1 MPTYEY
7 RCKSCGHEFEEI
19 QTMSADLLIICPKCA
34 RPTLK
39 RLMSGGVGLVFKGSG
54 FYSTDYKKSN
64 TSSSANTKSDSK
76 SDTLSET
83 KPNSK
88 EETKPDSKKEPKP
101 SADTSSS
108 AEKK

>member
-1 MPTYEY
+1 
-7 RCKSCGHEFEEI
+7 
-19 QTMSADLLIICPKCA
+19 
-34 RPTLK
+34 
-39 RLMSGGVGLVFKGSG
+39 MSGGVGLVFKGSG